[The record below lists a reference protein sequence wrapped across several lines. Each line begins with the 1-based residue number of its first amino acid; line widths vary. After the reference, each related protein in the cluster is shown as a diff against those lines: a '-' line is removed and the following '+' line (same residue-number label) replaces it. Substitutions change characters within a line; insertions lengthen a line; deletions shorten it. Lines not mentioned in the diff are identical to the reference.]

1 VRHLAFVAFWLSPP
15 TNPKKNVL
23 EVKRY
28 NNLSGDSGVVAYE
41 LRAESIIVQFQDGWK
56 YEYTA
61 ASAGADAIG
70 TMHSLAIA
78 GRGLSTFISTSVRER
93 YARKFR

>member
-1 VRHLAFVAFWLSPP
+1 V
-15 TNPKKNVL
+15 
-23 EVKRY
+23 ERY
-28 NNLSGDSGVVAYE
+28 RNLSGDSGVLGYE
-41 LRAESIIVQFQDGWK
+41 LRTGSIIVQFQDGWK

-61 ASAGADAIG
+61 ASAGANIIG
-70 TMHSLAIA
+70 TMHRLAIA